1 MSIAQKKPAQLL
13 VIIAFAVVYI
23 VWGSTYFSIR
33 LALGGGFPPMLLGA
47 FRFLLSGILLL
58 GWCGIRGEKLFVLKN
73 VLNASVSGILL
84 LFIAIGVVMWVEQ
97 VLPSAMVA
105 ILVSAAPIW
114 FVLLDVPKWGESF
127 KNKWTIFGL
136 IIGFGGVILLFAEQV
151 QAVLANKGIGSH
163 LLEMLMLVAGSMAWT
178 AGSIYSKYKGS
189 SGSGS
194 VNAAWQMLAAGI
206 LFIPASFISG
216 ETQHLNLGAITTT
229 AWLGMAYLVLFGS
242 IAAFSA
248 YVWLLQVRP
257 TAQVSTYAYVNPVVA
272 VLLGIFFA
280 HENVTLLQITGLAV
294 ILGSV
299 LLISM
304 AKYRSNKKLTAAYA
318 EQA

>member
-1 MSIAQKKPAQLL
+1 MSTTQKTPSTVL
-13 VIIAFAVVYI
+13 VIFAFALVYI

-33 LALGGGFPPMLLGA
+33 VALGGGFPPMLLGA
-47 FRFLLSGILLL
+47 CRFLLAGALLL
-58 GWCGIRGEKLFVLKN
+58 GWCAIKGEKLFILKS
-73 VLNASVSGILL
+73 VLNSSVAGILM
-84 LFIAIGVVMWVEQ
+84 LFVSIGIVMWVEQ
-97 VLPSAMVA
+97 TLPSAMAA

-151 QAVLANKGIGSH
+151 MQVLADKGISSN
-163 LLEMLMLVAGSMAWT
+163 LLEMLMLVVGSMAWT

-189 SGSGS
+189 GGSGP
-194 VNAAWQMLAAGI
+194 VNAAWQMLVAGI

-216 ETQHLNLGAITTT
+216 EVQHVHWGAITTN
-229 AWLGMAYLVLFGS
+229 AWMGMGYLVLFGS

-280 HENVTLLQITGLAV
+280 HENISLLQIVGLGV

-299 LLISM
+299 LLINL
-304 AKYRSNKKLTAAYA
+304 AKYHSSKKRLA
-318 EQA
+318 

>member
-1 MSIAQKKPAQLL
+1 MSTTTKAPSQLL
-13 VIIAFAVVYI
+13 VIVAFAIVYI

-33 LALGGGFPPMLLGA
+33 IALGGGFPPMLLGA
-47 FRFLLSGILLL
+47 FRFTLAGILLSA
-58 GWCGIRGEKLFVLKN
+58 WCLIRGEKLFVLKDI
-73 VLNASVSGILL
+73 LNAAVSGILL
-84 LFIAIGVVMWVEQ
+84 LFISIGIVMWVEQ
-97 VLPSAMVA
+97 TLPSAMAA

-151 QAVLANKGIGSH
+151 MAALADKGITSH
-163 LLEMLMLVAGSMAWT
+163 IWDMLMLVGGSIAWT
-178 AGSIYSKYKGS
+178 AGSIYSKYKS
-189 SGSGS
+189 TTTSGS
-194 VNAAWQMLAAGI
+194 VNAAWQMLVAGI
-206 LFIPASFISG
+206 LFIPASYISG
-216 ETQHLNLGAITTT
+216 EAQHVVWSSISTS
-229 AWLGMAYLVLFGS
+229 AWIGLSYLALFGS

-280 HENVTLLQITGLAV
+280 HENISLLQIAGLGV

-299 LLISM
+299 LLINL
-304 AKYRSNKKLTAAYA
+304 AKYRKSLKLKA
-318 EQA
+318 ES

>member
-1 MSIAQKKPAQLL
+1 MSTDQKHASSLM
-13 VIIAFAVVYI
+13 VIIAFAIVYI

-33 LALGGGFPPMLLGA
+33 IALGGGFPPMVLGML
-47 FRFLLSGILLL
+47 RFLLAGVLLL
-58 GWCGIRGEKLFVLKN
+58 AWCIIKGEKAFVLKSI
-73 VLNASVSGILL
+73 LNAAVSGILL
-84 LFIAIGVVMWVEQ
+84 LFISIGIVMWVEQ
-97 VLPSAMVA
+97 TLPSAMVA

-127 KNKWTIFGL
+127 KNKWTILGL

-151 QAVLANKGIGSH
+151 IHALTDKGIGSN
-163 LLEMLMLVAGSMAWT
+163 LWEMLLLIGGSIAWT

-189 SGSGS
+189 GASGP
-194 VNAAWQMLAAGI
+194 VNSAWQMLVAGI

-216 ETQHLNLGAITTT
+216 EVQHVNWAAITTN
-229 AWLGMAYLVLFGS
+229 AWMGLGYLVLFGS

-280 HENVTLLQITGLAV
+280 HENITLMQIAGLGV

-299 LLISM
+299 LLINL
-304 AKYRSNKKLTAAYA
+304 AKYRTTKLKA
-318 EQA
+318 

>member
-1 MSIAQKKPAQLL
+1 MSTTQKNASTLL
-13 VIIAFAVVYI
+13 VIIAFAIVYI

-33 LALGGGFPPMLLGA
+33 VALGGGFPPMLLGA
-47 FRFLLSGILLL
+47 CRFLLAGILLL
-58 GWCGIRGEKLFVLKN
+58 AWCAIKGEKLFILKN
-73 VLNASVSGILL
+73 VLNSSVSGILL
-84 LFIAIGVVMWVEQ
+84 LFISIGIVMWVEQ
-97 VLPSAMVA
+97 TLPSAMVA

-151 QAVLANKGIGSH
+151 IQVFADKGISSN
-163 LLEMLMLVAGSMAWT
+163 LWEMLMLIGGSMAWT
-178 AGSIYSKYKGS
+178 GGSIYSKYKS
-189 SGSGS
+189 SGGSGP
-194 VNAAWQMLAAGI
+194 VNAAWQMLVAGI
-206 LFIPASFISG
+206 LFIPASYISG
-216 ETQHLNLGAITTT
+216 EVQHVHWGAITAN
-229 AWLGMAYLVLFGS
+229 AWMGMGYLVVFGS

-280 HENVTLLQITGLAV
+280 HENISVLQIVGLGV

-299 LLISM
+299 LLINL
-304 AKYRSNKKLTAAYA
+304 AKYHSNKKLKA
-318 EQA
+318 